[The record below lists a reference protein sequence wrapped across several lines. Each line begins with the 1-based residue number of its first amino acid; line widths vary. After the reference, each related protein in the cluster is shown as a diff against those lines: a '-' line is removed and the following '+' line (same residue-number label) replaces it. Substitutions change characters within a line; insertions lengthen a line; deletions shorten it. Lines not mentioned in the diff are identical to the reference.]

1 MNPALIKIAAQRQA
15 VRAAGGLRNEA
26 VDFITSIPQKFKS
39 GFDDGMAIASDRW
52 GRGSSVIDPSAAQQ
66 SFDAISDPAEAIGH
80 VAGRVAADLG
90 GNGTRSTIWANRH
103 PQKILGNITKDAI
116 GAFGGNGSSRLL
128 AAGTAAGVLGVTSG
142 NFDVGS
148 FLNSPGEFGRTPGLK
163 AVFPSDDDPTKT
175 SDSAREVP
183 ARYLLGY
190 KGRPLPFKEF
200 VNETGMAPD
209 DAKEYLRW
217 EYRDKGIDGVG
228 LIKGT
233 MNGLN
238 GEPEAKIAGY
248 RVPLSAAVTSG
259 LTVGG
264 LMGYAANK
272 DSIDAISRSVIDE
285 PLQKAGTAIF
295 NATQPIR
302 SAGASAFDNA
312 VGSFLPSLN
321 KASELISP
329 YRQQIKAGG
338 RLAGIAGLATAAI
351 YGGAKAM
358 DYLQDRHRLNNT
370 EIG

>member
-1 MNPALIKIAAQRQA
+1 MNPALIKIAAHRQA
-15 VRAAGGLRNEA
+15 VRAAGGLRSGA
-26 VDFITSIPQKFKS
+26 VDFITSIPQKLKS

-52 GRGSSVIDPSAAQQ
+52 GRGNSLLDPMAAKQ
-66 SFDAISDPAEAIGH
+66 SFNAISDPAEAIGH

-116 GAFGGNGSSRLL
+116 GALGGSGSSRLL
-128 AAGTAAGVLGVTSG
+128 AAGTVAGVLGATSG

-148 FLNSPGEFGRTPGLK
+148 FLDSPSEFGRTPGFK
-163 AVFPSDDDPTKT
+163 AVLPSDDDPTKT
-175 SDSAREVP
+175 SAPVREVA

-200 VNETGMAPD
+200 VSETGMSPD
-209 DAKEYLRW
+209 AAKDYLRW

-248 RVPLSAAVTSG
+248 RVPLSAAVASG

-264 LMGYAANK
+264 LAGYAANK
-272 DSIDAISRSVIDE
+272 DSIDAISRSAIDE
-285 PLQKAGTAIF
+285 PLQRAGAAIS

-302 SAGASAFDNA
+302 RAGASAFDNT
-312 VGSFLPSLN
+312 VGSVLPSLN

-351 YGGAKAM
+351 YGGAKAV
-358 DYLQDRHRLNNT
+358 DYLQEQHRLNNT
-370 EIG
+370 EIS